1 MKTKVGEYKGKVI
14 VEGGENPEN
23 DLKPWEMLFPKV
35 KESDENNA
43 YVTIIRSTTELRV
56 TNVTDSVL
64 DYQLVQVV
72 IPNSPFYGE
81 VEGSQTRTNIL
92 AETIYTGEGDPTDYE
107 NIPTMD
113 IVVGFYNNRNGFPFD
128 PVNYRRC
135 KLRIVAS
142 EDELEVDSNTK
153 VFEGGISSVKF
164 IKYTINLDNN

>member
-35 KESDENNA
+35 KESDGNNT
-43 YVTIIRSTTELRV
+43 YVTIIESTTELRI
-56 TNVTDSVL
+56 TNVTDSIL

-81 VEGSQTRTNIL
+81 VEGTQTRANIL
-92 AETIYTGEGDPTDYE
+92 AEFLIGDGDPT
-107 NIPTMD
+107 NGNLPMMD

-142 EDELEVDSNTK
+142 EDELETDSNTT
-153 VFEGGISSVKF
+153 VFTGGIPSVKF
-164 IKYTINLDNN
+164 INYTIKLNN